1 MQTDYKKE
9 CYDLNPHVKVHHS
22 HGVRGVGATLQYLH
36 YDKDLIIEY
45 YRKGMASIRIE
56 GNLYD
61 ICEGDI
67 VLLNPDEMHVSERKD
82 NCYMEKIVLH
92 VSDELFDAFHIER
105 KVFFETI
112 ARKAKGKGN
121 LILSDTVK
129 KLQIDKLMDRCL
141 FLAKEYS
148 EENSVLL
155 YCKTIELLS
164 LLKNLIVDTD
174 EVNTNTHSSNK
185 TVNKIIDYLNRH
197 YNEEMT
203 LDMLAERF
211 HFSKYY
217 LSHLF
222 KEYVGISPGD
232 YLIVRRLYVA
242 NNLIRGGVSVKE
254 ASLTVG
260 FNNYSNFFRLYK
272 KYFKITPQQFKE
284 QLKN

>member
-1 MQTDYKKE
+1 
-9 CYDLNPHVKVHHS
+9 
-22 HGVRGVGATLQYLH
+22 
-36 YDKDLIIEY
+36 
-45 YRKGMASIRIE
+45 
-56 GNLYD
+56 
-61 ICEGDI
+61 
-67 VLLNPDEMHVSERKD
+67 
-82 NCYMEKIVLH
+82 MEKIVLH
-92 VSDELFDAFHIER
+92 VSEELLDAFHIER

-164 LLKNLIVDTD
+164 LFKNLIVDTD

-203 LDMLAERF
+203 LDLLAERF

>member
-1 MQTDYKKE
+1 M
-9 CYDLNPHVKVHHS
+9 
-22 HGVRGVGATLQYLH
+22 
-36 YDKDLIIEY
+36 
-45 YRKGMASIRIE
+45 
-56 GNLYD
+56 
-61 ICEGDI
+61 
-67 VLLNPDEMHVSERKD
+67 
-82 NCYMEKIVLH
+82 
-92 VSDELFDAFHIER
+92 
-105 KVFFETI
+105 
-112 ARKAKGKGN
+112 
-121 LILSDTVK
+121 
-129 KLQIDKLMDRCL
+129 
-141 FLAKEYS
+141 
-148 EENSVLL
+148 
-155 YCKTIELLS
+155 
-164 LLKNLIVDTD
+164 
-174 EVNTNTHSSNK
+174 NTNTHSSNK

-203 LDMLAERF
+203 LDLLAERF